1 MKSIIQDLIQ
11 TNLFTGISEDGTA
24 RLLSC
29 LNARTMEYK
38 SDTVVIEEGNKV
50 RMFGVLLSGWGR
62 SYKTDLQGN
71 VITITLLRKGSEI
84 GVLLASRPEQIS
96 PVSVAVEN
104 GSRALLISYDSLI
117 GSCGRNC
124 PCHRQLIR
132 NYIGIVAEK
141 GLVLHERL
149 DCLLRPSARSKILA
163 YLKKFPPLSDD
174 GTFTVPL
181 DRNAMAEYLNMDRS
195 ALSRELS
202 NMKKDGIIDFHKSR
216 FRLY

>member
-50 RMFGVLLSGWGR
+50 WMFGILLSGCGR

-96 PVSVAVEN
+96 PVSFAYFLRVPDWQLRQKLSVPQA
-104 GSRALLISYDSLI
+104 ADS
-117 GSCGRNC
+117 
-124 PCHRQLIR
+124 
-132 NYIGIVAEK
+132 
-141 GLVLHERL
+141 
-149 DCLLRPSARSKILA
+149 
-163 YLKKFPPLSDD
+163 
-174 GTFTVPL
+174 
-181 DRNAMAEYLNMDRS
+181 
-195 ALSRELS
+195 
-202 NMKKDGIIDFHKSR
+202 
-216 FRLY
+216 

>member
-50 RMFGVLLSGWGR
+50 WMFGILLSGCGR

-117 GSCGRNC
+117 GSCGRHC
-124 PCHRQLIR
+124 PCHRQ
-132 NYIGIVAEK
+132 
-141 GLVLHERL
+141 
-149 DCLLRPSARSKILA
+149 LLRPSARSKILA

-216 FRLY
+216 FRLC